1 MRSPFG
7 QAYWVVPCA
16 ALFDIGTIRDSE
28 RNRKDWSAMKVSLKR
43 RVIAEFTGSLLLLSA
58 VVGPGIM
65 GEHLA
70 GGNIAIALLANTIA
84 TGAA

>member
-1 MRSPFG
+1 
-7 QAYWVVPCA
+7 
-16 ALFDIGTIRDSE
+16 
-28 RNRKDWSAMKVSLKR
+28 MKVSLKR
-43 RVIAEFTGSLLLLSA
+43 RVIAEFTGSLPLLSA